1 MPLPE
6 VCVVILNFNTRE
18 LLQKF
23 LPGVLNS
30 KYDRLRVIVVD
41 NGSSD
46 GSAEWV
52 SEHAPQAELIRFDEN
67 HGFAGGYHKALSLI
81 NSDYYILL
89 NSDVEV
95 TEYWIQPLVQRAEK
109 DPAIAAIQPKILDQ
123 RNKHRFEYAGAS
135 GGFID
140 TLGYP
145 FCRGRVFDVMEEDRG
160 QYDQATEIFWATGAA
175 LFIRAKAYHDAGGL
189 DPRFFAHMEEI
200 DLCWR
205 LHALGHKLWAEPA
218 SVVYHI
224 GGGTLSQQNARKT
237 FLNFRNALILLT
249 KNLPQG
255 RLIPTLLAKLVL
267 DGLAGARF
275 AWMGEWKNTWAIVRA
290 HWTFFSQLAY
300 WWKVRA
306 SLPRMKASELRKHPA
321 FVHTSIVWQFFARK
335 RRTFTELVLG

>member
-1 MPLPE
+1 MALPE

-18 LLQKF
+18 LLARF
-23 LPGVLNS
+23 LPGVLKSN
-30 KYDRLRVIVVD
+30 YDRLRVVVVD
-41 NGSSD
+41 NGSTD
-46 GSAEWV
+46 GSADWV
-52 SEHAPQAELIRFDEN
+52 SQNATEAELIRFEEN
-67 HGFAGGYHKALSLI
+67 YGFAGGYHKALSLI

-95 TEYWIQPLVQRAEK
+95 TEGWIQPLVRLAEQH
-109 DPAIAAIQPKILDQ
+109 PEIAAVQPKILDQ
-123 RNKHRFEYAGAS
+123 RRRNLFEYAGAS

-160 QYDQATEIFWATGAA
+160 QYDQPAEIFWATGAA

-205 LHALGHKLWAEPA
+205 LHALGYQLWVEPS

-255 RLIPTLLAKLVL
+255 RLIPTLMAKLLL

-290 HWTFFSQLAY
+290 HWTFFSQLGY

-306 SLPRMKASELRKHPA
+306 SLPRMKATELRKHPA

-335 RRTFTELVLG
+335 RRTFAELILG